1 MLSSWKKWFS
11 KQSLT
16 FRLSI
21 SILTSVFVCGV
32 GLLFFTAQYYLPQ
45 VKQRLDDFAN
55 FRLQSE
61 IKNISAVVNETQD
74 AALTVKNTLKEL
86 NTTDV
91 TLFRHLLQSAL
102 KTLNYDES
110 DTAHA
115 WIYVFPDGNVKSGTL
130 YSARIDNSKFE
141 FSERK
146 VDDFYKIYPWFK
158 KVPKEEKFFWS
169 EPYFD
174 EDIDSKHWVASNL
187 LPFKFKDS
195 DEFNGLV
202 AISVDL
208 EELKGE
214 INNGTDKKY
223 GESLLI
229 SNDGLYVS
237 HPNPDIELKKTIY
250 DLAKMYNLPELN
262 VAGFKLKDGI
272 SGKIEMK
279 ESSVYGKPVIF
290 FYAPVPDLNWGM
302 CLVFSQ
308 EKFFLPFKEFHIK
321 AACAMLLFLLV
332 LFVFISWICHRSTKP
347 LLDLSKIALQYGDG
361 DFSAPLPE
369 SNAEDEIGVM
379 TKAFHKMRD
388 SLLKHIEMV
397 KEAATDAQRNQSE
410 LEIAKSIQQSALPV
424 NFPCHGVF
432 EVCAYMKP
440 ARHVGGDFYDF
451 FFIGEDKFAVL
462 VADVSGKGIPA
473 ALYMMTAKALIKNT
487 AKSGMGVAKVFTLV
501 NDELCS
507 GNPSTMFV
515 TAFLAVLNL
524 KTGVLEYVNAGHNP
538 PFLFDENGYH
548 IMDVKRNMVLGGLE
562 GIQYVSEKIQLKKG
576 QRIFLYTDGVSE
588 AQNKAGE
595 FFGEERLSRSLE
607 QDMQSTKHT
616 ISLVQKAVYDFAGGA
631 EQSDDIT
638 MLELLY
644 CGLEEDLLVV
654 KAEVSETAKV
664 LQVVEEDMI
673 SKKVSPEGQSKIMV
687 ACEEIFSNIAQYAY
701 KDGGMVR
708 IRSTVAYGK
717 YLLRFMDNG
726 VAYNPLEKE
735 DPDIN
740 TAAEERDI
748 GGLGIFIVKQMMN
761 EVNYERIAEQN
772 ILTVGVKL
780 NPEA

>member
-1 MLSSWKKWFS
+1 MFSSWKKWFF

-21 SILTSVFVCGV
+21 SILTSVFICGV
-32 GLLFFTAQYYLPQ
+32 GLLFFTARYYLPQ

-55 FRLQSE
+55 YRLQSE

-130 YSARIDNSKFE
+130 YSARIDNSEFE
-141 FSERK
+141 FSERE

-174 EDIDSKHWVASNL
+174 EDIDGKHWVASNL

-195 DEFNGLV
+195 KEFNGLV

-262 VAGFKLKDGI
+262 VAGFKLKDGV
-272 SGKIEMK
+272 SGKIEMSG
-279 ESSVYGKPVIF
+279 SSVYGKPVIF

-321 AACAMLLFLLV
+321 AAGAMLLFLLI
-332 LFVFISWICHRSTKP
+332 LFIVISWICHRSTKP

-361 DFSAPLPE
+361 DFSAELPVNN
-369 SNAEDEIGVM
+369 SVDEIGIM
-379 TKAFHKMRD
+379 TRAFHKMRD
-388 SLLKHIEMV
+388 NLLTHIEMV
-397 KEAATDAQRNQSE
+397 KEAATEAQKHQSE
-410 LEIAKSIQQSALPV
+410 LEIAKNIQQSALPV
-424 NFPCHGVF
+424 DFPCHGVF
-432 EVCAYMKP
+432 EVYASMKP

-451 FFIGEDKFAVL
+451 FFIDDDKFAVL

-487 AKSGMGVAKVFTLV
+487 AKSGIDVAKVFYLV
-501 NDELCS
+501 NNELCS
-507 GNPSTMFV
+507 GNLTNMFV
-515 TAFLAVLNL
+515 TAFLAVLDL

-538 PFLFDENGYH
+538 PFLYDDTGYH
-548 IMDVKRNMVLGGLE
+548 MMGVKRNMVLGGME
-562 GIQYVSEKIQLKKG
+562 NIDYVSEKLKMDKG

-595 FFGEERLSRSLE
+595 FFGEERLQQALV

-616 ISLVQKAVYDFAGGA
+616 ISLVQKAVNNFVAGA

-654 KAEVSETAKV
+654 KAEISETAKV
-664 LQVVEEDMI
+664 LQTVSEDMVV
-673 SKKVSPEGQSKIMV
+673 KNVSPESQSKIMV

-717 YLLRFMDNG
+717 YLLRFIDNG
-726 VAYNPLEKE
+726 VPYNPLEKE
-735 DPDIN
+735 DPDISSS
-740 TAAEERDI
+740 AEDRDI

-772 ILTVGVKL
+772 IMTVGVKM
-780 NPEA
+780 

>member
-1 MLSSWKKWFS
+1 MISWWKKWFS
-11 KQSLT
+11 RQSLT

-21 SILTSVFVCGV
+21 SILTSVFICGV
-32 GLLFFTAQYYLPQ
+32 GLLFFTAQYYLPK
-45 VKQRLDDFAN
+45 VRQRMDDFAG
-55 FRLQSE
+55 FKLQNE

-74 AALTVKNTLKEL
+74 ATLTMKNTLIEL
-86 NTTDV
+86 QTTEV

-110 DTAHA
+110 DTSHA
-115 WIYVFPDGNVKSGTL
+115 WIYVFPDGNVKTGTL
-130 YSARIDNSKFE
+130 YSAIIDNGE
-141 FSERK
+141 FIFTKHE
-146 VDDFYKIYPWFK
+146 VDDFYRIYPWFK

-169 EPYFD
+169 EPYRD
-174 EDIDSKHWVASNL
+174 EEIARKPWVASNL
-187 LPFKFKDS
+187 LPFKFVGS

-208 EELKGE
+208 QKLKGE
-214 INNGTDKKY
+214 INNNTDELY
-223 GESLLI
+223 GQSLLI

-272 SGKIEMK
+272 SGSIEMK
-279 ESSVYGKPVIF
+279 NSSVFGKPVIF
-290 FYAPVPDLNWGM
+290 FYAPIPDLNWGM
-302 CLVFSQ
+302 CMVFSMDD
-308 EKFFLPFKEFHIK
+308 FFLPFKEFHIK
-321 AACAMLLFLLV
+321 AVGAMLLFLLV

-361 DFSAPLPE
+361 DFSGKLPE
-369 SNAEDEIGVM
+369 SKSDDEIGIM
-379 TKAFHKMRD
+379 TEAFHKMRD
-388 SLLKHIEMV
+388 NLLAHIEMV
-397 KEAATDAQRNQSE
+397 KTAAIDAQKNQSE
-410 LEIAKSIQQSALPV
+410 LEIARNIQQSALPV

-451 FFIGEDKFAVL
+451 FFVGEDKFAVL

-473 ALYMMTAKALIKNT
+473 ALFMMTAKALIKNT
-487 AKSGMGVAKVFTLV
+487 AKSGMEVAKVFTLV
-501 NDELCS
+501 NNELCE
-507 GNPSTMFV
+507 GNITGMFV
-515 TAFLAVLNL
+515 TAFLAVLDL
-524 KTGVLEYVNAGHNP
+524 KNGVLEYVNAGHNP
-538 PFLFDENGYH
+538 PFIYDESGYH
-548 IMDVKRNMVLGGLE
+548 MMEVKRNMVLGGLDNV
-562 GIQYVSEKIQLKKG
+562 QYASEKWQMRKG

-588 AQNKAGE
+588 AQNKSGE
-595 FFGEERLSRSLE
+595 FYGEERLRKSLE
-607 QDMQSTKHT
+607 QDMQSTRHT
-616 ISLVQKAVYDFAGGA
+616 ISCVQKDVSDFADGA

-654 KAEVSETAKV
+654 KAEISETAKV
-664 LQVVEEDMI
+664 LQTVSADMEA
-673 SKKVSPEGQSKIMV
+673 KGVSPEGQSKIMV
-687 ACEEIFSNIAQYAY
+687 ACEEIFSNVAQYAY

-717 YLLRFMDNG
+717 YLLRFIDNG
-726 VAYNPLEKE
+726 LAYNPLEKP
-735 DPDIN
+735 DPDISSK
-740 TAAEERDI
+740 AEDRDI

-761 EVNYERIAEQN
+761 EVNYERIDEQN

-780 NPEA
+780 